1 MTPEEKTNYLLYLSY
16 NNLLPDG
23 IEGGKNRKGQTNNM
37 YFKKGPNDPG
47 KYKSSYQKGGQTKSK
62 TNKL

>member
-1 MTPEEKTNYLLYLSY
+1 
-16 NNLLPDG
+16 LPDG